1 MATPNVATA
10 ATANR
15 DLTNKRFI
23 RVSTS
28 YKKPTQHAYIQT

>member
-1 MATPNVATA
+1 LITRSCAMATPNVATA

-23 RVSTS
+23 KSL
-28 YKKPTQHAYIQT
+28 HEL